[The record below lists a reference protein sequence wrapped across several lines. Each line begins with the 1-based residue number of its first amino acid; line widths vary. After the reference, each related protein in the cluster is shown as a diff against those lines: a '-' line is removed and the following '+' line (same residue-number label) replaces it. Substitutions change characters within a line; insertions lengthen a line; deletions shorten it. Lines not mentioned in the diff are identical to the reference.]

1 LKHGFEKNLSQTK
14 NHYLMASQ
22 IYTQQAPVQESFTFQ
37 SVSKRPEILSP
48 AVSVV
53 DMIMASDMVELTGQG
68 SFDFPNFP
76 EANKSF
82 QVLYFKLASEFEGLR
97 GLFNGLISIG
107 QPKGVILE
115 FQKELNTY
123 TLKFYTADKLSVAQY
138 FAKITKV
145 ISEEIRFK
153 SILKQ
158 IIENQKSFEAEG
170 QLLRNELFAK

>member
-1 LKHGFEKNLSQTK
+1 
-14 NHYLMASQ
+14 MASQ
-22 IYTQQAPVQESFTFQ
+22 ISTQQAQVQESFTFK
-37 SVSKRPEILSP
+37 SVSKRTEILNT
-48 AVSVV
+48 AVNVV
-53 DMIMASDMVELTGQG
+53 DMIMASEMVELTGQG
-68 SFDFPNFP
+68 SFHFPNFP

-82 QVLYFKLASEFEGLR
+82 QVLYFKLASDFEGLR

-115 FQKELNTY
+115 FEKELNSY

-158 IIENQKSFEAEG
+158 IIENQKSFEAEN
-170 QLLRNELFAK
+170 QLLRNEFFAK